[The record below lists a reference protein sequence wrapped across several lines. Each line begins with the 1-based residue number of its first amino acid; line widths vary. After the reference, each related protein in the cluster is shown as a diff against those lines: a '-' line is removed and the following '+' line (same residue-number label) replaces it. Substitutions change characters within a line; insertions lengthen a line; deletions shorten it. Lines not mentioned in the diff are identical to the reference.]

1 MRWKMMFFFSVI
13 VFIVYNCSPSKEMVA
28 DRSRIL
34 QPSQI
39 STFHPAV
46 SISVGW
52 VPYEDQKLV
61 RTGKNEWKIEQLKEG
76 EGKSS
81 SVPVL
86 FIQNE
91 GYQDTILLDM
101 NIDNELLGRLIKH
114 SVMTQQ
120 PIQRPFTTFFE
131 YAKCESCHP
140 EDIKLPEG
148 AK

>member
-13 VFIVYNCSPSKEMVA
+13 VFVVYNCSPTKEMVA
-28 DRSRIL
+28 DRSRTL
-34 QPSQI
+34 RPSQI

-52 VPYEDQKLV
+52 VPYEDHKLV
-61 RTGKNEWKIEQLKEG
+61 RTGKNEWKIVELEEG
-76 EGKSS
+76 EQKG

-86 FIQNE
+86 FVKNE
-91 GYQDTILLDM
+91 GYRDTILLDM
-101 NIDNELLGRLIKH
+101 NIENELLGRLIKH

-140 EDIKLPEG
+140 ENIKLPEG
-148 AK
+148 VK